1 MGPTPPELAAAAHPV
16 LAWLLWIA
24 AAAYGAAFLA
34 AAVRPGRA
42 ARAVLAA
49 GAAVHLAATVGRGMA
64 IGFFPL
70 TNKMES
76 FSAAA
81 LATAVVA
88 AVAWR
93 PVRAYVLPLL
103 AVLAA
108 ATATAVAL
116 PGDLRWPP
124 PLMRTIWYP
133 LHVPLSFLAYATWAA
148 AAAASVAWWTRA
160 EGDWLA
166 LVDRLALWG
175 LVLWSLAMITGGVWG
190 VVAWGAWFMWD
201 PKIVWSV
208 ILWFHYAAFVHVKL
222 TPSLQ
227 PRAWVRPALAL
238 AGFAFVLVAYV
249 GTSFFFGRSTHAF
262 G

>member
-1 MGPTPPELAAAAHPV
+1 MGPTPPELAASAHPA
-16 LAWLLWIA
+16 LAWLLWTA
-24 AAAYGAAFLA
+24 AAAYGAAFVA
-34 AAVRPGRA
+34 AAVRPARA
-42 ARAVLAA
+42 ARSLVAL
-49 GAAVHLAATVGRGMA
+49 GAAVQLAATVGRGLA

-76 FSAAA
+76 FNAAA
-81 LATAVVA
+81 LATAIVA
-88 AVAWR
+88 LIAWR
-93 PVRAYVLPLL
+93 PTRAYVLPLL

-108 ATATAVAL
+108 ATAAALAL

-133 LHVPLSFLAYATWAA
+133 LHVPLSFLAYASWAA
-148 AAAASVAWWTRA
+148 AACGAVAWWVRPDG
-160 EGDWLA
+160 EWLA

-175 LVLWSLAMITGGVWG
+175 LVLWSLAMVTGGVWG

-201 PKIVWSV
+201 PKVVWSV

-227 PRAWVRPALAL
+227 PRGWVRPALAV